1 MLTGGEMKTLVLG
14 SALLVM
20 ASTLAVAQD
29 AETIDH
35 VTDDNVIV
43 LQNGDVYEWQDSTSA
58 TWMENDDVFILDDGR
73 MVNND
78 QDEVV
83 DVTPSTAP
91 DEDVDDEDSPNDE

>member
-1 MLTGGEMKTLVLG
+1 MKTLVLG
-14 SALLVM
+14 IALLVM

-43 LQNGDVYEWQDSTSA
+43 LQNGDAYESQDSTSS
-58 TWMENDDVFILDDGR
+58 TWMDNDDVLILDDGR
-73 MVNND
+73 MVNKD

-91 DEDVDDEDSPNDE
+91 DEDVDDEDSPDDE